1 MKRSVCCAVLAFS
14 LTLMQTSISRAQ
26 VPSSRA
32 TQGSATADPLTEKIK
47 VRVQKLGTGKDVTIT
62 LRGRD
67 EHCGTIKSIE
77 NDKFVLYEVDMK
89 QLLEISYAD
98 VKKVESGY
106 GHSRDRLGRR
116 IPPHKAL
123 IGIAIV
129 VGAILVPVILVTT
142 AKN

>member
-1 MKRSVCCAVLAFS
+1 MKRPVCCVVLAFIM
-14 LTLMQTSISRAQ
+14 TLMQTGIARAQ
-26 VPSSRA
+26 APASGV
-32 TQGSATADPLTEKIK
+32 TQAGTIADALSEKIK
-47 VRVQKLGTGKDVTIT
+47 ARVQKIGRNDVTVT
-62 LRGRD
+62 LLNRD
-67 EHCGTIKSIE
+67 EHCGAIKSIE

-116 IPPHKAL
+116 IPPHQAL